1 MTGYSNSRRF
11 AIPLGMPLALL
22 LSACGI
28 TGGTG
33 FFPNSRFSNFDSNG
47 ARIYF
52 TARNEM
58 GERIRYS
65 GGSPS
70 GGMMMTSSL
79 TCASCHGADGRGGL
93 HTMHM
98 QVMDAPDI
106 RWSALS
112 SGEHGDHDDD
122 GGEDHGEA
130 AYDQDDFFRAVRE
143 GIEPGGHTLSS
154 DMPRWRMSDDDLT
167 DLLHFLETLP

>member
-1 MTGYSNSRRF
+1 MTGYLSSRRF
-11 AIPLGMPLALL
+11 AILLGLTLALL

-28 TGGTG
+28 TGGAG
-33 FFPNSRFSNFDSNG
+33 FLLNSRISNFDSNG

-65 GGSPS
+65 GGSPF
-70 GGMMMTSSL
+70 GGTMMASSL

-106 RWSALS
+106 RWSTLS

-122 GGEDHGEA
+122 SDDEHSEG
-130 AYDQDDFFRAVRE
+130 AYDQEDFFRAVRE
-143 GIEPGGHTLSS
+143 GIEPDGHTLSS
-154 DMPRWRMSDDDLT
+154 DMPKWRMSDNDLT